1 MRGCEQTHSDAY
13 SCWKMAAR
21 SRQTDKVVQTVAFF
35 LCISFFFF
43 QTNRLSRQR
52 SSGPRWL
59 IGHSVYKRAEGLCE
73 VEKSLPR
80 GGKTA
85 AGFGSVCPSAPLAA
99 KTCKHWKLTRM
110 AASFIHEWSIEAFR
124 FFFVVWRRIYFCFVY
139 FLAAQFDLTECLES
153 FRNFRCVQ
161 WKPGRQQRSRN
172 ALLGFNLLPLWER
185 RNWDSF
191 FF

>member
-73 VEKSLPR
+73 VEKSLPM
-80 GGKTA
+80 GGKNSCGIWVSLPFCSIGCKNMQTLKIDA
-85 AGFGSVCPSAPLAA
+85 DGSEFYSWME
-99 KTCKHWKLTRM
+99 HWSL
-110 AASFIHEWSIEAFR
+110 SL
-124 FFFVVWRRIYFCFVY
+124 FFC
-139 FLAAQFDLTECLES
+139 CLE
-153 FRNFRCVQ
+153 
-161 WKPGRQQRSRN
+161 
-172 ALLGFNLLPLWER
+172 ANLLLFCL
-185 RNWDSF
+185 F
-191 FF
+191 FGRPVWFDRVSRILP